1 MTETSPW
8 RPYEIKIGLGL
19 GSIDFGVTMEK
30 VQRELGSCGEE
41 RVFDDGDKHL
51 YFDDLGLAF
60 FFSADDG
67 NRLSSIEAS
76 DRSRCHLCGR
86 RLFGEP
92 IVVVVD
98 AVRSSLASAIATV
111 LPTFAEEPDETELRF
126 SEISLNLYFNE
137 RKRLRSIQWGPFPT
151 GT

>member
-1 MTETSPW
+1 MTEKSPP
-8 RPYEIKIGLGL
+8 RSFEIKIGLGL
-19 GSIDFGVTMEK
+19 ESIDFGVTMEK
-30 VQRELGSCGEE
+30 VQRELGSRGEE
-41 RVFDDGDKHL
+41 SVFDDGDRHL

-92 IVVVVD
+92 IVMVVD
-98 AVRSSLASAIATV
+98 AVRTSLSSAIATA
-111 LPTFAEEPDETELRF
+111 LPRFAEEPGETELRF

-137 RKRLRSIQWGPFPT
+137 RRRLRSIQWGPFPT
-151 GT
+151 GR